1 MVIGESLN
9 GFLIHKDSCLGYTSF
24 SWNCLDYIYD
34 SSIIGQYSSHHL
46 YSHLLNTPLRCLS
59 SQLFCFPLSLC
70 ALIAIESKRLKP
82 FPNDINIC
90 MPVNSIQG
98 CFSYDLLHTFCPS
111 VTLWRIIG
119 MFLNMTF
126 NNAAV
131 LHSFWKLIKQLLC
144 RCKSPKMICY
154 GANNYYFLSKYTRL
168 KSGATAAIQVYIDS
182 GNPFWL

>member
-1 MVIGESLN
+1 MIGESLN

-59 SQLFCFPLSLC
+59 SQLFCLFLSLC
-70 ALIAIESKRLKP
+70 ALIAIESKWLNP
-82 FPNDINIC
+82 FPNDINIWI
-90 MPVNSIQG
+90 PVNSIQG
-98 CFSYDLLHTFCPS
+98 CLSYDLLNTFCPS

-131 LHSFWKLIKQLLC
+131 LHSLESWSSSCFA
-144 RCKSPKMICY
+144 
-154 GANNYYFLSKYTRL
+154 G
-168 KSGATAAIQVYIDS
+168 V
-182 GNPFWL
+182 NPLRRFAMELTIIIF